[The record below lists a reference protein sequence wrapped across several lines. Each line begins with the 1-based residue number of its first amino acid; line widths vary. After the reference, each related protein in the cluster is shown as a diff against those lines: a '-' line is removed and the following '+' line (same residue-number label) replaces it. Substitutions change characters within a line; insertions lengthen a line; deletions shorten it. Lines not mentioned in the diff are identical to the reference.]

1 MNENI
6 LKLKPA
12 GIWKEFQGIMNVPRP
27 SKKEEKMV
35 AYLEKWA
42 KDHKVKYVKEE
53 CGNIIM
59 TVPATKGMEDRQTV
73 ILQAHMDM
81 VCEKNN
87 DKKHDFEKAPIEAVI
102 KGEWVHA
109 NGTTLGADDGI
120 GVAAAL
126 AVIADPKVEHGP
138 LECIF
143 TVDEETG
150 LTGAMKLDPNDFTGR
165 ILLNLDSEDEGEIFI
180 GCAGGMDTIIKVW
193 YELEPA
199 PEDSTAY
206 RITVSGLKGGHSG
219 DDINKNLANANKL
232 LTRILWQGTNWFD
245 LALYDFQGGNLRN
258 AIAREATA
266 VAFIPND
273 CAKDFEHYVKDMEK
287 HFKQEYQVTEPTLKV
302 TAEVAEMQPDV
313 VIDEMS
319 QYNLLNG
326 LYACPHGVIAMSQTI
341 PNFVETST
349 NLASCKKKEGYFFI
363 QTSQRSSIESSKQDI
378 ANMVEA
384 VFSLADADVEHTDG
398 YPGWAPNPDSIICDI
413 AVKCY
418 KKRFKKDPKVKAI
431 HAGLECGL
439 IGDKI
444 PGMDMISFGPTLRG
458 VHSPDERC
466 EIKTVQMFWD
476 FMCDILTNV
485 PKAEATKAAAKKA
498 PAKKAPAKKA
508 TAEKKAPA
516 AKKAPAK
523 KAPAKKA
530 PAKKAPA
537 KKAPAH
543 KSQAKKATASKKAA
557 SVQKAAV
564 NKASVKQNA
573 AKRSPANKAVKK

>member
-1 MNENI
+1 MSDNI
-6 LKLKPA
+6 LKLKPE
-12 GIWKEFQGIMNVPRP
+12 GIWKEFNGILGVPRP
-27 SKKEEKMV
+27 SKKEAKMV

-42 KDHKVKYVKEE
+42 KDHKVNYVKEE
-53 CGNIIM
+53 CGNIILS
-59 TVPATKGMEDRQTV
+59 VPATKGMEDRQTV

-81 VCEKNN
+81 VCEKNS
-87 DKKHDFEKAPIEAVI
+87 DKNHDFEKDPIEPVI
-102 KGEWVHA
+102 KGEWLHA

-150 LTGAMKLDPNDFTGR
+150 LTGAEKLDPKDFTGR

-180 GCAGGMDTIIKVW
+180 GCAGGMDTVVKVW

-245 LALYDFQGGNLRN
+245 LQLYDFQGGNLRN

-273 CAKDFEHYVKDMEK
+273 CLKDFEHYVKDMEK
-287 HFKQEYQVTEPTLKV
+287 HFKQEYQVTEPGLKV
-302 TAEVAEMQPDV
+302 TAEVAEVQPDV
-313 VIDEMS
+313 VIDEMA

-384 VFSLADADVEHTDG
+384 VWSLADADVEHTDG
-398 YPGWAPNPDSIICDI
+398 YPGWAPNPNSAILDI
-413 AVKCY
+413 AVNCY
-418 KKRFKKDPKVKAI
+418 KKRFKKDPKVRAI

-466 EIKTVQMFWD
+466 EIATVQMFWD
-476 FMCDILTNV
+476 FMCDILKNAPKTGAKIV
-485 PKAEATKAAAKKA
+485 PTKKA
-498 PAKKAPAKKA
+498 PAKKTAVKKVAAKKA
-508 TAEKKAPA
+508 TTEKAPEEKKASRT
-516 AKKAPAK
+516 
-523 KAPAKKA
+523 
-530 PAKKAPA
+530 
-537 KKAPAH
+537 KAPAH
-543 KSQAKKATASKKAA
+543 KSQAKKAVGSKKTA
-557 SVQKAAV
+557 SVQKDAV
-564 NKASVKQNA
+564 NRASVKQNA
-573 AKRSPANKAVKK
+573 AKRSPANKAAKR